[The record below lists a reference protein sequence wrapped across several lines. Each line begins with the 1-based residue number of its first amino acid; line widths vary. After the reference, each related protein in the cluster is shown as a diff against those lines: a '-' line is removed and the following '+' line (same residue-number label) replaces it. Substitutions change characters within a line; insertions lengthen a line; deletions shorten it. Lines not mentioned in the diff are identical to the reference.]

1 MAAPAQPKPQAPTR
15 TQPATRTIEVLD
27 RPWHVIV
34 FNDPVNIMNFV
45 TLVFQR
51 VFGYPKEKAESL
63 MLHIHRHGKSI
74 VWSGARERA
83 EFYVQ
88 QLQSH
93 QLWASMEQSE
103 P

>member
-1 MAAPAQPKPQAPTR
+1 MAAPAPPKPQAPARAQPETR
-15 TQPATRTIEVLD
+15 SVDALD

-34 FNDPVNIMNFV
+34 FNDPVNLIRFV

-51 VFGYPKEKAESL
+51 VFGYPKEEAEAL
-63 MLHIHRHGKSI
+63 TLRIHRHGKSI
-74 VWSGARERA
+74 VWTGARERA
-83 EFYVQ
+83 EFYIQ

-93 QLWASMEQSE
+93 QLWACMEQSE